1 MGQHEDEKKVK
12 KIKKQ
17 ELEISNIDKKKQ
29 RNSVRIKA

>member
-1 MGQHEDEKKVK
+1 MGQRENEKKAR

-29 RNSVRIKA
+29 RNSVRRKA